1 MMYVNRLFSD
11 NARNIIPAKGK
22 NGTILNKH
30 QCIFNSGLTWHM
42 SEPQTML
49 LDLFLEGLSQSPGP
63 GAENSQ
69 QRVLTN

>member
-1 MMYVNRLFSD
+1 MTHINGLFSD
-11 NARNIIPAKGK
+11 DARNIIPAKGK

-69 QRVLTN
+69 QRVLN